1 MRIACIGEAMLELS
15 VQDNS
20 AEMAVAGDTLNTAI
34 YLKRNAPDCQVDY
47 ISRLGN
53 CSFSHRIRDFISA
66 QNVGVEAIEMRADET
81 PGLYAI
87 TTSDAGERSFT
98 YWRSA
103 SAARTLFDTGDFG
116 ILSGYDTLYLS
127 GISLAIL
134 PHAVRLA
141 FLNWLGQSNVQ
152 LIYDSN
158 YRPRLWDST
167 DHARQITRSMWYRAD
182 IALPSIDD
190 EMALFDETAEQVEK
204 RFTTFK
210 GNGALKRGADGPIS
224 LGECVIQ
231 TYPPAAQV
239 VDTTAAGDS
248 FNGGYLAALF
258 SGKSQAQALRAGHD
272 LAAQVVQ
279 HRGAIIPA

>member
-1 MRIACIGEAMLELS
+1 M
-15 VQDNS
+15 
-20 AEMAVAGDTLNTAI
+20 
-34 YLKRNAPDCQVDY
+34 
-47 ISRLGN
+47 
-53 CSFSHRIRDFISA
+53 
-66 QNVGVEAIEMRADET
+66 
-81 PGLYAI
+81 
-87 TTSDAGERSFT
+87 
-98 YWRSA
+98 
-103 SAARTLFDTGDFG
+103 
-116 ILSGYDTLYLS
+116 
-127 GISLAIL
+127 
-134 PHAVRLA
+134 
-141 FLNWLGQSNVQ
+141 NWLGQSNVQ

-167 DHARQITRSMWYRAD
+167 DHARQITRSMWHRAD

>member
-15 VQDNS
+15 VQGNS

-81 PGLYAI
+81 TGLYAI

-167 DHARQITRSMWYRAD
+167 DHARQITRSMWHRAD

-210 GNGALKRGADGPIS
+210 GNGALKRGADGPVS

>member
-15 VQDNS
+15 VQGNS

-116 ILSGYDTLYLS
+116 MLSGYDTLYLS

-167 DHARQITRSMWYRAD
+167 DHARQITRSMWHRAD

-210 GNGALKRGADGPIS
+210 GNGALKRGADGPVS

>member
-66 QNVGVEAIEMRADET
+66 QNVGVEAIEMRPDET

-204 RFTTFK
+204 RFTTFR

>member
-15 VQDNS
+15 VQGNS

-66 QNVGVEAIEMRADET
+66 QNVGVEAIEMRPDET

-204 RFTTFK
+204 RFTTFR
-210 GNGALKRGADGPIS
+210 GNGALKRGADGPVS
-224 LGECVIQ
+224 LGECVIHP
-231 TYPPAAQV
+231 YPPAAQV

>member
-15 VQDNS
+15 VQGNS

-66 QNVGVEAIEMRADET
+66 QNVGVEAIEMRPDET

-204 RFTTFK
+204 RFTTFR
-210 GNGALKRGADGPIS
+210 GNGALKRGADGPVS

-231 TYPPAAQV
+231 PYPPAAQV

>member
-66 QNVGVEAIEMRADET
+66 QNVGVKAIEMRPDET

-167 DHARQITRSMWYRAD
+167 DHARQITRSMWHRAD

>member
-15 VQDNS
+15 VQGNS

-167 DHARQITRSMWYRAD
+167 DHARQITRSMWHRAD

-210 GNGALKRGADGPIS
+210 GNGALKRGADGPVS

>member
-15 VQDNS
+15 VQGNS
-20 AEMAVAGDTLNTAI
+20 AAIAVAGDTLNTAI

-53 CSFSHRIRDFISA
+53 CSFSHRIRDFIA
-66 QNVGVEAIEMRADET
+66 EQNVGVETIEMRPDET

-87 TTSDAGERSFT
+87 TTNDTGERSFT

-103 SAARTLFDTGDFG
+103 SAARTLFDTGDFS
-116 ILSGYDTLYLS
+116 ILEGYEALYLS

-134 PHAVRLA
+134 PHQVRLA
-141 FLNWLGQSNVQ
+141 FLSWLGQSDVQ

-158 YRPRLWDST
+158 YRPSLWDST
-167 DHARQITRSMWYRAD
+167 DHARQITRSMWHRAD

-190 EMALFDETAEQVEK
+190 EMALFDETAAGVEN
-204 RFTTFK
+204 RFTAFM

-224 LGECVIQ
+224 LGESVDQ
-231 TYPPAAQV
+231 TYPAASQV

-258 SGKSQAQALRAGHD
+258 SGQSQAQALRSGHD

>member
-15 VQDNS
+15 VQGNS

-66 QNVGVEAIEMRADET
+66 QNVGVEAIEMRPDET

-167 DHARQITRSMWYRAD
+167 DHARQITRSMWHRAD

>member
-66 QNVGVEAIEMRADET
+66 QNVGVKAIEMRPDET

-167 DHARQITRSMWYRAD
+167 DHARQITRSMWHRAD

-204 RFTTFK
+204 RFTTFR
-210 GNGALKRGADGPIS
+210 GNGALKRGADGPVS

-231 TYPPAAQV
+231 PYPPAAQV

>member
-66 QNVGVEAIEMRADET
+66 QNVGVEAIEMRPDET

-204 RFTTFK
+204 RFTTFR
-210 GNGALKRGADGPIS
+210 GNGALKRGADGPVS

-231 TYPPAAQV
+231 PYPPAAQV

>member
-15 VQDNS
+15 VQGNS

-190 EMALFDETAEQVEK
+190 EMALFDETA
-204 RFTTFK
+204 
-210 GNGALKRGADGPIS
+210 
-224 LGECVIQ
+224 
-231 TYPPAAQV
+231 
-239 VDTTAAGDS
+239 
-248 FNGGYLAALF
+248 
-258 SGKSQAQALRAGHD
+258 
-272 LAAQVVQ
+272 
-279 HRGAIIPA
+279 

>member
-66 QNVGVEAIEMRADET
+66 QNVGVKAIEMRPDET

-204 RFTTFK
+204 RFTTFR
-210 GNGALKRGADGPIS
+210 GNGALKRGADGPVS

-231 TYPPAAQV
+231 PYPPAAQV

>member
-15 VQDNS
+15 VQGNS

-66 QNVGVEAIEMRADET
+66 QNVGVEAIEMRPDET

>member
-15 VQDNS
+15 VQGNS
-20 AEMAVAGDTLNTAI
+20 AEMAVAGGTLNTAI

-167 DHARQITRSMWYRAD
+167 DHARQITRSMWHRAD

>member
-15 VQDNS
+15 VQGNS

-167 DHARQITRSMWYRAD
+167 DHARQITRSMWHRAD

-204 RFTTFK
+204 RFTTFR

>member
-66 QNVGVEAIEMRADET
+66 QNVGVKAIETRPDET

-210 GNGALKRGADGPIS
+210 GNGALKRGADGPVS

>member
-66 QNVGVEAIEMRADET
+66 QNVGVEAIEMRPDET

-167 DHARQITRSMWYRAD
+167 DHARQITRSMWHRAD

-204 RFTTFK
+204 RFTTFR
-210 GNGALKRGADGPIS
+210 GNGALKRGADGPVS

-231 TYPPAAQV
+231 PYPPAAQV

>member
-15 VQDNS
+15 VQGNS

-66 QNVGVEAIEMRADET
+66 QNVGVKAIEMRPDET

-167 DHARQITRSMWYRAD
+167 DHARQITRSMWHRAD

>member
-15 VQDNS
+15 VQGNS

-167 DHARQITRSMWYRAD
+167 DHARQITRSMWHRAD

-190 EMALFDETAEQVEK
+190 EMALFEETAEQVEK

-210 GNGALKRGADGPIS
+210 GNGALKRGADGPVS

>member
-66 QNVGVEAIEMRADET
+66 QNVGVKAIEMRPDET

>member
-15 VQDNS
+15 VQGNS
-20 AEMAVAGDTLNTAI
+20 AAIAVAGDTLNTAI
-34 YLKRNAPDCQVDY
+34 YLKRNAPHCQVDY

-53 CSFSHRIRDFISA
+53 CSFSHRIRDFIAA
-66 QNVGVEAIEMRADET
+66 QNVGVETIEMRPDKT

-87 TTSDAGERSFT
+87 TTNDTGERSFT

-103 SAARTLFDTGDFG
+103 SAARTLFDTGDFS
-116 ILSGYDTLYLS
+116 ILEGYEALYLS

-134 PHAVRLA
+134 PHQVRLA
-141 FLNWLGQSNVQ
+141 FLSWLGQSDVQ

-167 DHARQITRSMWYRAD
+167 DHARQITRSMWHRAD

-190 EMALFDETAEQVEK
+190 EMALFGETAAEVEN
-204 RFTTFK
+204 RFTAFM

-224 LGECVIQ
+224 LGESVDQ
-231 TYPPAAQV
+231 TYPAASQV

-258 SGKSQAQALRAGHD
+258 SGQSQAQALRSGHD

-279 HRGAIIPA
+279 YRGAIIPA

>member
-204 RFTTFK
+204 RFTTFR
-210 GNGALKRGADGPIS
+210 GNGALKRGADGPVS

-231 TYPPAAQV
+231 PYPPAAQV

>member
-15 VQDNS
+15 VQGNS

-116 ILSGYDTLYLS
+116 MLSGYDTLYLS

-210 GNGALKRGADGPIS
+210 GNGALKRGADGPVS